1 MIDWSKHRYGVLE
14 TSLKAKDVAR
24 DFNERLK
31 AGLVN
36 DLDGY
41 FHYLGT
47 LDSGLYIEI
56 MEYKTKL

>member
-1 MIDWSKHRYGVLE
+1 MLE